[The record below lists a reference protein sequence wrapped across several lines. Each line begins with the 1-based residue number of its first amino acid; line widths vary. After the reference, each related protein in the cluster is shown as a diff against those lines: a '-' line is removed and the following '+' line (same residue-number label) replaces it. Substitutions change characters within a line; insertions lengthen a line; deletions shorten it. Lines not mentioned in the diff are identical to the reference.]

1 MRTLTEYYNDFITAA
16 DFGTIEVN
24 YHEERDSHVARVRID
39 GREFFLGLN
48 YMESRGIYMVIVD
61 GLDNMGFWEDELDE
75 DGAFA
80 LQFIYNYIAA

>member
-1 MRTLTEYYNDFITAA
+1 MRTLTEYYNDFIAAA
-16 DFGTIEVN
+16 DFGEIAVN
-24 YHEERDSHVARVRID
+24 YHEERRTHVARITID
-39 GREFFLGLN
+39 NREFYIGLN